1 MKENYNLSNIH
12 IIKTNTEKSIL
23 YNVKNNIIYKI
34 PTEFASRILTYQN
47 GLDDMDLE
55 SILDKEFGDR
65 EEAVLTH
72 TNWFQTGI
80 LNMLVINVTNQC
92 NLKCSYCYANYGK
105 FTQKNDNDKNIDK
118 ETIGDIF
125 TFIKSSH
132 IRRIN
137 RVMFF
142 GGEPLIAYK
151 EIAIICNKFKDLFNS
166 KELEEIPKYGLVT
179 NLTQCNQ
186 EIINLVN
193 NNKIN
198 ITASIDG
205 PAEIHNQQRS
215 NSYNLVEN
223 NYKLLKD
230 NVVAI
235 EATYTMNHVRS
246 GISISQLRKIL
257 SDKFLIPTNHI
268 DVVPVSGCKKL
279 EVNSIE
285 NQDMIRDKEINT
297 EDGFIFSAFDKEKQ
311 SDLFCNAGCNRI
323 CISINGDIY
332 PCQMYVNYPI
342 TKLGN
347 LKEWNINTY
356 KKILEN
362 VPSRKRNKE
371 NCIDCW
377 ARKFCK
383 ICPAQSLNDQNIFN
397 EVKCKERLVRYDSLL
412 TQCVFGERG
421 N

>member
-1 MKENYNLSNIH
+1 MKEKYNLSNIH
-12 IIKTNTEKSIL
+12 IIKINTEKSIL
-23 YNVKNNIIYKI
+23 YNVKNNIICKI

-47 GLDDMDLE
+47 GLDDIDLE
-55 SILDKEFGDR
+55 GILDKEFEDR
-65 EEAVLTH
+65 EEAIPKH

-105 FTQKNDNDKNIDK
+105 FDQKNENDKNIDK
-118 ETIGDIF
+118 ETIDDLF
-125 TFIKSSH
+125 TFIKSNQ

-151 EIAIICNKFKDLFNS
+151 EISIICNKFKDLFNS

-179 NLTQCNQ
+179 NLTKCNQ
-186 EIINLVN
+186 EIINLVK
-193 NNKIN
+193 NNKID

-205 PAEIHNQQRS
+205 PAEIHNQQRC
-215 NSYNLVEN
+215 NSYNLVEK
-223 NYKLLKD
+223 NYELLKD

-235 EATYTMNHVRS
+235 EATYTMNHVRRE
-246 GISISQLRKIL
+246 ISIPKLRKIL

-285 NQDMIRDKEINT
+285 NQDMIKDKEINT
-297 EDGFIFSAFDKEKQ
+297 EDGFIFSAFDNEKQ

-332 PCQMYVNYPI
+332 PCQMYVNYPL

-347 LKEWNINTY
+347 LKDWKINTY

-383 ICPAQSLNDQNIFN
+383 ICPAQSLNDQNTFN
-397 EVKCKERLVRYDSLL
+397 EEKCKERLVRYDILL
-412 TQCVFGERG
+412 TQSVFGERG

>member
-1 MKENYNLSNIH
+1 MNQNYNSSNLH

-23 YNVKNNIIYKI
+23 YNVKNNIICKI

-47 GLDDMDLE
+47 GIDDMDLE
-55 SILDKEFGDR
+55 GILVKEFEDR
-65 EEAVLTH
+65 EEVIPTH

-92 NLKCSYCYANYGK
+92 NLRCSYCYANYGK
-105 FTQKNDNDKNIDK
+105 FDQKNKNDKNIDK
-118 ETIGDIF
+118 ETIDDLF
-125 TFIKSSH
+125 TFIKSNQ

-151 EIAIICNKFKDLFNS
+151 EIAIICNKFKELFND
-166 KELEEIPKYGLVT
+166 KKLEEIPKYGLVT
-179 NLTQCNQ
+179 NLTQCNP

-193 NNKIN
+193 NNKID

-205 PAEIHNQQRS
+205 PAEIHNQQRY
-215 NSYNLVEN
+215 NSYNLIEK
-223 NYKLLKD
+223 NYEMLKD

-235 EATYTMNHVRS
+235 EATYTMNHVRRE
-246 GISISQLRKIL
+246 ISIPKLRKIL
-257 SDKFLIPTNHI
+257 SDKFLIPVNYI
-268 DVVPVSGCKKL
+268 DVVLVSGCKEL
-279 EVNSIE
+279 EVDFNE
-285 NQDMIRDKEINT
+285 YKDMLKDQEFNT

-332 PCQMYVNYPI
+332 PCQMYVNYSMA
-342 TKLGN
+342 KLGN
-347 LKEWNINTY
+347 IKEWNIKTY
-356 KKILEN
+356 EKNLEAL
-362 VPSRKRNKE
+362 PYRKRNKDE
-371 NCIDCW
+371 CIDCW

-383 ICPAQSLNDQNIFN
+383 LCPAQALKDSNIIS
-397 EVKCKERLVRYDSLL
+397 ELKCKNRLNRYDMLL
-412 TQCVFGERG
+412 QQCVFGGRS